1 MQDGGYSST
10 GEKFTGLGRGKVK
23 GCWTSGNLTEE
34 TQTQKDKTIMDSS
47 KVGRKLPH
55 YTVDKTQ
62 VIQNFIDFIGS
73 TVPDE
78 SGEPVSQL
86 IIPMKNDWECDF
98 LLDDFTD
105 ITRKDL
111 AKDAEITKEDPRQKA
126 KREYN
131 HPKDVCMALIYV
143 LIAKTKYD
151 PKGFEIS
158 KIHKRPRW

>member
-1 MQDGGYSST
+1 MQDGGYTSA
-10 GEKFTGLGRGKVK
+10 GVKFLGLGRGKVK

-34 TQTQKDKTIMDSS
+34 IQTQKDKTVMDSS

-62 VIQNFIDFIGS
+62 VIQNFVDFVGS

-78 SGEPVSQL
+78 NGKQVSQL

-98 LLDDFTD
+98 LVNDFCD

-111 AKDAEITKEDPRQKA
+111 DRDNNEISKDDPRQKA
-126 KREYN
+126 RKEFN
-131 HPKDVCMALIYV
+131 HPKDSLMAMIYA
-143 LIAKTKYD
+143 LRAL
-151 PKGFEIS
+151 EINTGWNWIS
-158 KIHKRPRW
+158 TG